1 MAAIAFIYQH
11 WLNDKLPIGLYM
23 NGMKVKKKNKLR
35 NILAQPFDGEIN
47 GS

>member
-23 NGMKVKKKNKLR
+23 NGMKVKKNKLR
-35 NILAQPFDGEIN
+35 NELAQPFDGEIN